1 VLITRIFEEYG
12 LKRFAEIRIGSK
24 RYADRLGRRTES
36 PSTSGAFYER
46 GGGDGGGP
54 RRARRGVPPRDL
66 TPEEYEA
73 LNGSVA
79 ELSPIF
85 SADRAYFVLGSYGQP
100 EIRRLQP
107 VKDRLNRR
115 PDADAFLMVDIRSEW
130 VNTSLEFRLLA
141 DYTDYVV
148 GVAEHAQGGF
158 LVERG
163 YFTALEEYFA
173 KTHVCQ
179 REYDGL
185 DPDDIET
192 GVDVENPYSGMQ
204 TAIFEMLEDHGR
216 LYRWATEEALVEWV
230 DNTP

>member
-1 VLITRIFEEYG
+1 MSEE
-12 LKRFAEIRIGSK
+12 AETVEDLVERAEA
-24 RYADRLGRRTES
+24 YLHE
-36 PSTSGAFYER
+36 TS
-46 GGGDGGGP
+46 
-54 RRARRGVPPRDL
+54 L

-73 LNGSVA
+73 LKGSVA

-100 EIRRLQP
+100 EIRRLQL

-115 PDADAFLMVDIRSEW
+115 PDAYAFLMVDIRSEW
-130 VNTSLEFRLLA
+130 VNTYLKFRLLA
-141 DYTDYVV
+141 DYTDYIV

-158 LVERG
+158 LVEQG

-185 DPDDIET
+185 DPDDVDT
-192 GVDVENPYSGMQ
+192 GVDIENPYSGMQ

-216 LYRWATEEALVEWV
+216 LYRWTTEEDLVECV
-230 DNTP
+230 DNIP